1 MNPLDA
7 KEIVATLG
15 TLGVLATL
23 FIETGLL
30 VGLLLPG
37 DSLLF
42 VAGIAASGT
51 AREIFGNQLSYV
63 QLLIWAPIAATV
75 GSQCGHWLG
84 AKYGRPFF
92 DRPNSRFFNQER
104 VAQTERWNPP
114 DPRGLDRAAP
124 GSSKTLL
131 RCRCCRRAGSNRPRE
146 WRLGGRRCGQIPR
159 SERPSGERR
168 DGSPCG
174 CGRCSPRS
182 WVSRS
187 AVAAAEAG
195 GGTADG
201 RSEGE
206 QADKL
211 RIGEGRC
218 PSEMAG
224 PTPQ

>member
-7 KEIVATLG
+7 KQIVATLG

-51 AREIFGNQLSYV
+51 AKELFGNQLSYT

-104 VAQTERWNPP
+104 VGQTEHWLIKYGLGKALILSHFIPFVRTLINPLCGIIGIPAKKFFIWNII
-114 DPRGLDRAAP
+114 
-124 GSSKTLL
+124 GSYIWTVSLITAGYLL
-131 RCRCCRRAGSNRPRE
+131 
-146 WRLGGRRCGQIPR
+146 
-159 SERPSGERR
+159 GERLE
-168 DGSPCG
+168 GSVDKYLLPI
-174 CGRCSPRS
+174 
-182 WVSRS
+182 
-187 AVAAAEAG
+187 VALIIALSLAPIAIEFLKNRKKKKSTG
-195 GGTADG
+195 QDH
-201 RSEGE
+201 
-206 QADKL
+206 
-211 RIGEGRC
+211 
-218 PSEMAG
+218 
-224 PTPQ
+224 

>member
-1 MNPLDA
+1 VNPLDA

-51 AREIFGNQLSYV
+51 AKEIFGNQLSYT

-92 DRPNSRFFNQER
+92 DRPNSKFFNQER
-104 VAQTERWNPP
+104 VAQTERWLMKYGLGKALILSHFIPFVRTLINPLCGIIGIP
-114 DPRGLDRAAP
+114 AKKFFIWNII
-124 GSSKTLL
+124 GSYIWTVSLITAGYLL
-131 RCRCCRRAGSNRPRE
+131 
-146 WRLGGRRCGQIPR
+146 
-159 SERPSGERR
+159 GERLE
-168 DGSPCG
+168 GSVDKYLLPIVALIIVLSLAPIAIEFLKEG
-174 CGRCSPRS
+174 KKKRS
-182 WVSRS
+182 T
-187 AVAAAEAG
+187 E
-195 GGTADG
+195 D
-201 RSEGE
+201 
-206 QADKL
+206 
-211 RIGEGRC
+211 
-218 PSEMAG
+218 
-224 PTPQ
+224 

>member
-1 MNPLDA
+1 VNPLDA

-51 AREIFGNQLSYV
+51 AKELFGNQLSYT

-92 DRPNSRFFNQER
+92 DRPNSRFFNQKR
-104 VAQTERWNPP
+104 VAQTERWLMKYGLGKALILSHFIPFVRTLINPLCGIIGIP
-114 DPRGLDRAAP
+114 AKKFFIWNII
-124 GSSKTLL
+124 GSYIWTVSLITAGYLL
-131 RCRCCRRAGSNRPRE
+131 
-146 WRLGGRRCGQIPR
+146 
-159 SERPSGERR
+159 GERLE
-168 DGSPCG
+168 GSVDKYLLPI
-174 CGRCSPRS
+174 
-182 WVSRS
+182 
-187 AVAAAEAG
+187 VALIIALSLAPIAIEFLKDRKKRKS
-195 GGTADG
+195 TDQD
-201 RSEGE
+201 R
-206 QADKL
+206 
-211 RIGEGRC
+211 
-218 PSEMAG
+218 
-224 PTPQ
+224 

>member
-1 MNPLDA
+1 VNPLDA

-51 AREIFGNQLSYV
+51 AKELFGNQLIYT

-104 VAQTERWNPP
+104 VAQTERWLMKYGLGKALILSHFIPFVRTLINPLCGIIGIP
-114 DPRGLDRAAP
+114 AKKFFIWNII
-124 GSSKTLL
+124 GSYIWTVSLITAGYLL
-131 RCRCCRRAGSNRPRE
+131 
-146 WRLGGRRCGQIPR
+146 
-159 SERPSGERR
+159 GERLE
-168 DGSPCG
+168 GSVDKYLLPI
-174 CGRCSPRS
+174 
-182 WVSRS
+182 
-187 AVAAAEAG
+187 VALIIALSLAPIAIEFLK
-195 GGTADG
+195 
-201 RSEGE
+201 
-206 QADKL
+206 DKKK
-211 RIGEGRC
+211 RKSTDQDR
-218 PSEMAG
+218 
-224 PTPQ
+224 

>member
-104 VAQTERWNPP
+104 VAQTKHWLMKYSLGKALILSHFIPFVRTLINPLCGIIGIPAKKFFIWNII
-114 DPRGLDRAAP
+114 
-124 GSSKTLL
+124 GSYIWTVSLITAGYLL
-131 RCRCCRRAGSNRPRE
+131 
-146 WRLGGRRCGQIPR
+146 
-159 SERPSGERR
+159 GERLE
-168 DGSPCG
+168 GSVDQYLLPI
-174 CGRCSPRS
+174 
-182 WVSRS
+182 
-187 AVAAAEAG
+187 VALIIALSLAPIAIEFLKDRKKKRA
-195 GGTADG
+195 T
-201 RSEGE
+201 
-206 QADKL
+206 
-211 RIGEGRC
+211 
-218 PSEMAG
+218 
-224 PTPQ
+224 

>member
-51 AREIFGNQLSYV
+51 AKELFGNQLSYT

-104 VAQTERWNPP
+104 VAKTERWLMKYGLGKALILSHFIPFVRTLINPLCGIIGIP
-114 DPRGLDRAAP
+114 AKIFFIWNII
-124 GSSKTLL
+124 GSYIWTVSLITAGYLL
-131 RCRCCRRAGSNRPRE
+131 
-146 WRLGGRRCGQIPR
+146 
-159 SERPSGERR
+159 GERLE
-168 DGSPCG
+168 GSVDKYLLPI
-174 CGRCSPRS
+174 
-182 WVSRS
+182 
-187 AVAAAEAG
+187 VALIIALSLAPIAIEFLK
-195 GGTADG
+195 
-201 RSEGE
+201 
-206 QADKL
+206 DKKK
-211 RIGEGRC
+211 RKSTDQDR
-218 PSEMAG
+218 
-224 PTPQ
+224 

>member
-1 MNPLDA
+1 VNPLDA

-42 VAGIAASGT
+42 VASGT
-51 AREIFGNQLSYV
+51 AKEIFGNQLSYT

-104 VAQTERWNPP
+104 VANTEHWLMKYGLGKALILSHFIPFVRTLINPLCGIIGIPAKKFFIWNII
-114 DPRGLDRAAP
+114 
-124 GSSKTLL
+124 GSYIWTVSLISAGYLL
-131 RCRCCRRAGSNRPRE
+131 
-146 WRLGGRRCGQIPR
+146 
-159 SERPSGERR
+159 GERLE
-168 DGSPCG
+168 GSVDKYLLPI
-174 CGRCSPRS
+174 
-182 WVSRS
+182 
-187 AVAAAEAG
+187 VALIIALSLAPIAIEFLK
-195 GGTADG
+195 
-201 RSEGE
+201 
-206 QADKL
+206 DKK
-211 RIGEGRC
+211 RRN
-218 PSEMAG
+218 S
-224 PTPQ
+224 TDQDR

>member
-1 MNPLDA
+1 VNPLDA

-51 AREIFGNQLSYV
+51 AKELFGNQLSYT

-104 VAQTERWNPP
+104 VGQTEHWLIKYGLGKALILSHFIPFVRTLINPLCGIIGIPAKKFFIWNII
-114 DPRGLDRAAP
+114 
-124 GSSKTLL
+124 GSYIWTVSLITAGYLL
-131 RCRCCRRAGSNRPRE
+131 
-146 WRLGGRRCGQIPR
+146 
-159 SERPSGERR
+159 GERLE
-168 DGSPCG
+168 GSVDKYLLPI
-174 CGRCSPRS
+174 
-182 WVSRS
+182 
-187 AVAAAEAG
+187 VALIIAFSLAPIAIEFLKNRKKKKSTG
-195 GGTADG
+195 QDH
-201 RSEGE
+201 
-206 QADKL
+206 
-211 RIGEGRC
+211 
-218 PSEMAG
+218 
-224 PTPQ
+224 

>member
-7 KEIVATLG
+7 KEIVAPLG

-51 AREIFGNQLSYV
+51 AREIFGNKLSYT
-63 QLLIWAPIAATV
+63 QLLIWAPSAATV

-104 VAQTERWNPP
+104 VAQTEHWLMKYGLGKALILSHFIPFVRTLINPLCGIIGIPAKKFFIWNII
-114 DPRGLDRAAP
+114 
-124 GSSKTLL
+124 GSYIWTVSLITAGYLL
-131 RCRCCRRAGSNRPRE
+131 
-146 WRLGGRRCGQIPR
+146 
-159 SERPSGERR
+159 GERLE
-168 DGSPCG
+168 GSVDKYLLPI
-174 CGRCSPRS
+174 
-182 WVSRS
+182 V
-187 AVAAAEAG
+187 AVIIALSLAPIAIEFLKDRKKKKS
-195 GGTADG
+195 TD
-201 RSEGE
+201 
-206 QADKL
+206 QDH
-211 RIGEGRC
+211 
-218 PSEMAG
+218 
-224 PTPQ
+224 

>member
-104 VAQTERWNPP
+104 VAQTERWLMKYGLGKALILSHFIPFVRTLINPLCGIIGIP
-114 DPRGLDRAAP
+114 AKIFFIWNII
-124 GSSKTLL
+124 GSYIWTVSLITAGYLL
-131 RCRCCRRAGSNRPRE
+131 
-146 WRLGGRRCGQIPR
+146 
-159 SERPSGERR
+159 GERLE
-168 DGSPCG
+168 GSVDKYLLPI
-174 CGRCSPRS
+174 
-182 WVSRS
+182 
-187 AVAAAEAG
+187 VALIIALSLAPIAIEFLKNRKKKKSTG
-195 GGTADG
+195 QDH
-201 RSEGE
+201 
-206 QADKL
+206 
-211 RIGEGRC
+211 
-218 PSEMAG
+218 
-224 PTPQ
+224 